1 MMDKIVSYWNW
12 RAASYSKSVKR
23 ELSNNSKVLWYD
35 ILFEAVEGR
44 SGLRSL
50 DIGTGPGF
58 FAILLAEMGHKVTAL
73 DSSQA
78 MLDMAAQNVQVA
90 GQEVTF
96 VLSDMSELPFEDES
110 FDLLVCRNV
119 TWMLKQPQET
129 YNEWY
134 RVLAGAGMLLIFD
147 ANWYSWMVHPLKK
160 IQYRLCSLAR
170 LLLNYERLVKDK
182 VKIRECQEW
191 THCLPMNDKPRPS
204 WDEPLLKKAGFRQV
218 THDWSVNSRTRNWK
232 EHIVYAYAPMFM
244 IKAHK

>member
-119 TWMLKQPQET
+119 TWMLKQAQET

-134 RVLAGAGMLLIFD
+134 RVLAREGILLIFD
-147 ANWYSWMVHPLKK
+147 ANWCAWMVHPLKK
-160 IQYRLCSLAR
+160 IQYQLCSLAR
-170 LLLNYERLVKDK
+170 LLLNDERWIKDK
-182 VKIRECQEW
+182 AKLREYQEW
-191 THCLPMNDKPRPS
+191 ARCLPMNDKPRPY
-204 WDEPLLKKAGFRQV
+204 WDVPLLQKAGFRQV
-218 THDWSVNSRTRNWK
+218 TCDWSVNNRTRNWK
-232 EHIVYAYAPMFM
+232 ERIVYAYAPMFM